1 MKTLKTLIAA
11 LILLGTTSANAETNG
26 LHLFFN
32 ETEYVDVMTL
42 ERSNGKITGTMQVP
56 NDFDGTLDNVT
67 IQGLEISFDLFVP
80 KNSARPQDLV
90 FHYKGKFFDS
100 SLKQLTGYVTIKD
113 QPGFVASFVA
123 FLRD

>member
-1 MKTLKTLIAA
+1 MKTAKTLIAA
-11 LILLGTTSANAETNG
+11 LILLGATSANADTYG

-32 ETEYVDVMTL
+32 ETEFVDVMTL
-42 ERSNGKITGTMQVP
+42 EKSNGQLNGKMQVP
-56 NDFDGTLDNVT
+56 NDFDASLENVT
-67 IQGLEISFDLFVP
+67 VHGLDISFDLLVP
-80 KNSARPQDLV
+80 KISARPQDLV
-90 FHYKGKFFDS
+90 FHYNGKFFDS